1 MKVTLSRKGYPVAF
15 IEVEESHTSE
25 GIRYIGDGYEFDD
38 KGICIHAKDTYIVS
52 AESYSESDID
62 KMRLIPEIFGLLR
75 LCLKHSF
82 RLKYAKLNVETLRVI
97 SMTLKALLATIN
109 E

>member
-1 MKVTLSRKGYPVAF
+1 MKVTICRKGYPIAF
-15 IEVEESHTSE
+15 ITVEEVKVAE

-52 AESYSESDID
+52 VEDYSEDDVD
-62 KMRLIPEIFGLLR
+62 KMRLIPEIFGLLK
-75 LCLKHSF
+75 LSLKHSY

-97 SMTLKALLATIN
+97 SMSLKALLATIN